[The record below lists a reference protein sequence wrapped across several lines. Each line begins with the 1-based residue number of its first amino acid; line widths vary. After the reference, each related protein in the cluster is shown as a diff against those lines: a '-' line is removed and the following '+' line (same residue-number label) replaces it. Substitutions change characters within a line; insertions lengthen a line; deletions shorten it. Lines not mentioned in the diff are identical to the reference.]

1 MLNELI
7 IPSIENSSI
16 RVLNSQIAARKER
29 ISDWHLHNEFEIF
42 CLLQGRKIFYV
53 NDSTFELGVGDII
66 FINRRVPHKTI
77 TPVGS
82 RGILLQFKTD
92 LNDNDADFDK
102 YLSYFIDKD
111 KNHVVLFK
119 PGTSINLQLSQ
130 CIQKINSEN
139 INMERGYDIFVKAY
153 VYEVLAC
160 LYRKEI
166 ISAPKDLINTNS
178 LPKLIPVLDYVNTHY
193 AEQITLGEM
202 SALLNINKSHL
213 CRIFKST
220 VKTSLMNYVN
230 FVRIYHA
237 EVLLRTT
244 EKNISEISYETGFC
258 SVSYFI
264 EIFRKFNFCTP
275 ARYRKILAEN
285 REG

>member
-1 MLNELI
+1 MLNELV

-16 RVLNSQIAARKER
+16 RILNSQIAARKER

-42 CLLQGRKIFYV
+42 CLLQGKKFFYV
-53 NDSTFELGVGDII
+53 NDSAFELSAGDII
-66 FINRRVPHKTI
+66 FLNKRVPHKTI

-82 RGILLQFKTD
+82 RGILLQFKAD

-102 YLSYFIDKD
+102 YLTYFIDKD
-111 KNHVVLFK
+111 KNNVVLFPK
-119 PGTSINLQLSQ
+119 DSPINLQLKQS
-130 CIQKINSEN
+130 ILKIDAEN
-139 INMERGYDIFVKAY
+139 ISKQRAYDIFIKAY

-160 LYRKEI
+160 LYRNEI
-166 ISAPKDLINTNS
+166 IAVPNDFSGTNG
-178 LPKLIPVLDYVNTHY
+178 PAKLIPVLDYINNHY

-202 SALLNINKSHL
+202 SGLLNIDKAHL
-213 CRIFKST
+213 CRIFKSAI
-220 VKTSLMNYVN
+220 KTSPMNYVN

-275 ARYRKILAEN
+275 AKYRKILAGN
-285 REG
+285 RE

>member
-1 MLNELI
+1 MLNELV

-16 RVLNSQIAARKER
+16 RILNSQIAAHKER

-42 CLLQGRKIFYV
+42 CLLQGGKIFYV

-66 FINRRVPHKTI
+66 FINRRVPHKTL

-92 LNDNDADFDK
+92 LNNNDGDFDK
-102 YLSYFIDKD
+102 YLTYFADKD
-111 KNHVVLFK
+111 KNGVVLFK
-119 PGTSINLQLSQ
+119 AGTPVNLQLSQ
-130 CIQKINSEN
+130 CIHKISSEN
-139 INMERGYDIFVKAY
+139 INMERGYDIFIKAY
-153 VYEVLAC
+153 VYEVSAC
-160 LYRKEI
+160 LYRQEI
-166 ISAPKDLINTNS
+166 ITAPKDMVSTNS
-178 LPKLIPVLDYVNTHY
+178 LSKLIPVLDYINNHY

-202 SALLNINKSHL
+202 SRLLNIDKSHL
-213 CRIFKST
+213 CRIFKNT

-237 EVLLRTT
+237 EVLLSTT
-244 EKNISEISYETGFC
+244 DKNISEISYETGFC

-275 ARYRKILAEN
+275 ARYRKLLTEN
-285 REG
+285 Q